1 MLSTAFARL
10 SGIAL
15 LLGGLLGFAAIIV
28 HPQDPRDS
36 ANLPVHVALYTAVI
50 LVLLGLPGFGSRVA
64 HGNDWLGLAGMVVLF
79 VGTAFEDPL
88 HSVLFFTA
96 VPVLVA
102 SPAGQQLLADPPPG
116 LLLPMQMAA
125 GLLIV
130 VGIVITTIAILRHPG
145 LPRWTIVL
153 PLLAAAALVLGFA
166 LPPANQVAAA
176 AFYLG
181 FAIWG
186 WSLLAGRS
194 GAPGE
199 ITNAAT

>member
-1 MLSTAFARL
+1 
-10 SGIAL
+10 
-15 LLGGLLGFAAIIV
+15 
-28 HPQDPRDS
+28 
-36 ANLPVHVALYTAVI
+36 
-50 LVLLGLPGFGSRVA
+50 
-64 HGNDWLGLAGMVVLF
+64 
-79 VGTAFEDPL
+79 
-88 HSVLFFTA
+88 
-96 VPVLVA
+96 
-102 SPAGQQLLADPPPG
+102 
-116 LLLPMQMAA
+116 
-125 GLLIV
+125 

-194 GAPGE
+194 GGARRDHERGDVSCPSGGLSWC
-199 ITNAAT
+199 AASS